1 MKILFF
7 NVSGRNL
14 LSTLWRRV
22 MIRPSNYNDL
32 LLIVNAW
39 YPELEPLANKL
50 IGLLNFKNFFHAL
63 YWISF
68 G

>member
-1 MKILFF
+1 
-7 NVSGRNL
+7 
-14 LSTLWRRV
+14 